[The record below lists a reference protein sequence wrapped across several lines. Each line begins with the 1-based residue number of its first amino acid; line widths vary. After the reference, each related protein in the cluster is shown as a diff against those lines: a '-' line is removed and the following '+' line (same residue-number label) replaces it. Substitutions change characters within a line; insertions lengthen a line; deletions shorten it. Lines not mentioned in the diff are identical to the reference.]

1 MSLTAMLLLAA
12 CLQLLTAQRQP
23 MTTADLRLKTFLRT
37 YLTRSDAGTE
47 KMTRYLAAFANLT
60 DNGEGQVVVY
70 LQGRQWCGTGGCT
83 TLILVPEDSSY
94 KVISSITV
102 GWPPV
107 RVLRTKTK
115 GWHDLG
121 IWVQGG
127 GIQTGYEADISF
139 DGKAYPSNPSIPP
152 ARRLTEKVAGK
163 TVIEKDAV
171 GVPLY

>member
-23 MTTADLRLKTFLRT
+23 MTTADLRLKTFPRT

-83 TLILVPEDSSY
+83 TLNNC
-94 KVISSITV
+94 T
-102 GWPPV
+102 
-107 RVLRTKTK
+107 
-115 GWHDLG
+115 
-121 IWVQGG
+121 
-127 GIQTGYEADISF
+127 
-139 DGKAYPSNPSIPP
+139 
-152 ARRLTEKVAGK
+152 RRLS
-163 TVIEKDAV
+163 
-171 GVPLY
+171 

>member
-1 MSLTAMLLLAA
+1 M
-12 CLQLLTAQRQP
+12 
-23 MTTADLRLKTFLRT
+23 
-37 YLTRSDAGTE
+37 
-47 KMTRYLAAFANLT
+47 
-60 DNGEGQVVVY
+60 
-70 LQGRQWCGTGGCT
+70 
-83 TLILVPEDSSY
+83 
-94 KVISSITV
+94 
-102 GWPPV
+102 
-107 RVLRTKTK
+107 LRTKTK